1 MALTTY
7 TALKSAVA
15 DFLNRDDL
23 TAAIPNFI
31 SLAEAGF
38 DRVLRTRQMVVRTSL
53 TVDAEFHAL
62 PADFLESRALK
73 VKGSYPM
80 RFTAIEDM
88 DTMEAQNHGAGEPT
102 RYTTMGSELRFHPV
116 PDTSYTAELAYFQA
130 VNKLSDSVAS
140 NWLLSAA
147 SDIYLYGALMQSA
160 PYLKDDDRLAV
171 WGQLYTSAVE
181 QLNRADD
188 RAAHTGGNINIRARS
203 FGV

>member
-7 TALKSAVA
+7 TELKSAVA

-23 TAAIPNFI
+23 TAAIPTFI

-38 DRVLRTRQMVVRTSL
+38 DRVLRTRQMVARTSL
-53 TVDAEFHAL
+53 TVNSEFEAL

-73 VKGSYPM
+73 VAGSYPM
-80 RFTAIEDM
+80 QFVAIEDM
-88 DTMEAQNHGAGEPT
+88 DTLAAQYPSAGEPT
-102 RYTTMGSELRFHPV
+102 HYTTMGSELRFHPV
-116 PDTSYTAELAYFQA
+116 PDTSYTAELTYFQA
-130 VNKLSDSVAS
+130 VDKLSGSVAS
-140 NWLLSAA
+140 NWLLTAA
-147 SDIYLYGALMQSA
+147 PDIYLYGALMQSA
-160 PYLKDDDRLAV
+160 PYLKDDARLTV